1 MNNLSKDL
9 KWLYDKV
16 KELLTKPRV
25 IDSGGSVG
33 NWYYRKWS
41 NGILECW
48 IHKSYSDQRI
58 DTAWGSLY
66 YRDSGKM
73 PNYPIAFTKYP
84 CVTINTSF
92 TRGNGWAVINESDY
106 SLTNAGSIIYYS
118 PVKITADNHINCSI
132 NIYARGTWK

>member
-25 IDSGGSVG
+25 IESGGSVG

-48 IHKSYSDQRI
+48 INKQYTNQVINS
-58 DTAWGSLY
+58 AWGYMY
-66 YRDSGKM
+66 YHDAGKL
-73 PNYPIAFTKYP
+73 PNYPVAFKRYP
-84 CVTINTSF
+84 CVTVNTAFSK
-92 TRGNGWAVINESDY
+92 GWGWSATSNTDL
-106 SLTNAGSIIYYS
+106 SLTNPGSIFYYS
-118 PVKITADNHINCSI
+118 ASKVEASQGVNCTINV
-132 NIYARGTWK
+132 YARGTWK